1 MGFVAQLEK
10 PAAHRIRSALQGM
23 FAAQVLDITASHL
36 KQTVKDA
43 NQIHSALLET
53 AKTLFAVM
61 LEKPAAFLI
70 RSAHLLVLVINV

>member
-10 PAAHRIRSALQGM
+10 PAAHRIRSALQGR
-23 FAAQVLDITASHL
+23 FVAQDTIIVSHL
-36 KQTVKDA
+36 KRTVKDA
-43 NQIHSALLET
+43 NQIHSALLGT

-61 LEKPAAFLI
+61 LEKPAAFLT